1 MAMPKPDLDLDLLR
15 CFVSVVETG
24 SFTLAAKRLHLT
36 QSAVTLKIQ
45 RLEEILNHELFCR
58 KSKGFEL
65 TLDGAVTLGYAHRLL
80 DLGQELMERIA
91 NSTHTVRIGILHHL
105 AFQDFP
111 VSIAEFRRQW
121 PSLHLTLDLGTTE
134 ELLEG
139 LENNRFD
146 IVVASS
152 GYTSMADY
160 RMSSNVSEDHLQKE
174 TLKWVQ
180 SERSQLDPQVDPLP
194 LVTFGPL
201 CRFRPIAF
209 DVLQKASRTWEVV
222 YSGSSLNALQ
232 SAIQADLGYAVLPTY
247 SIGPGA
253 KAVPKNA
260 GLPALP
266 QVNLSLYMRKSPI
279 ETLAKRVGSFIAES
293 AKRWQTT
300 ELGKTEPKPA
310 DLESVRSLRLIKS
323 R

>member
-1 MAMPKPDLDLDLLR
+1 
-15 CFVSVVETG
+15 
-24 SFTLAAKRLHLT
+24 
-36 QSAVTLKIQ
+36 
-45 RLEEILNHELFCR
+45 
-58 KSKGFEL
+58 
-65 TLDGAVTLGYAHRLL
+65 
-80 DLGQELMERIA
+80 
-91 NSTHTVRIGILHHL
+91 
-105 AFQDFP
+105 
-111 VSIAEFRRQW
+111 
-121 PSLHLTLDLGTTE
+121 
-134 ELLEG
+134 
-139 LENNRFD
+139 
-146 IVVASS
+146 
-152 GYTSMADY
+152 MADY

-174 TLKWVQ
+174 TLRWVQ
-180 SERSQLDPQVDPLP
+180 SERSQLDPQADPLP

-222 YSGSSLNALQ
+222 YSGSSLTTIQ
-232 SAIQADLGYAVLPTY
+232 SALQADLGYAVLPTY